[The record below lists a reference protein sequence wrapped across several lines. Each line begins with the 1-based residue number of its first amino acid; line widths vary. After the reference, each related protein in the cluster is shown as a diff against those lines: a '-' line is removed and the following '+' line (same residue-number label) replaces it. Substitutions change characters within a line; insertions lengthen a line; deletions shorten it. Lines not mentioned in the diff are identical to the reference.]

1 MLKSGPE
8 NIPQYICQ
16 QKKFTDL
23 TFDLNTSYTSGQFG
37 PQLRYYLYGDYYKNE
52 TYVKRWG
59 QGEFFPSN
67 GTVQYGGNSTS
78 RGGGNIT
85 DLMLGSTKNL
95 SIMTFEYWSYLNR

>member
-8 NIPQYICQ
+8 NIPEYICQ

-59 QGEFFPSN
+59 QGEFFLPMAQCN
-67 GTVQYGGNSTS
+67 MEEIQHQGVEV
-78 RGGGNIT
+78 I
-85 DLMLGSTKNL
+85 
-95 SIMTFEYWSYLNR
+95 